1 MRYQQLPP
9 PPSLLP
15 WVECLWSLE
24 LVAHSSDTPPTVEVG
39 PSASS
44 SEPKAESRPQP
55 ASERITPDGCAEL
68 VFHFGDP
75 VLRPDFGGG
84 AEPDVFVVGTASR
97 WIELQPLGRT
107 QAIGVRFRPGGLTAF
122 IDAPLVELTDATVE
136 AEAVLGRT
144 GRAIR
149 SHLASLDPS
158 LRLTTLAGRLE
169 RHLGPRRKLHP
180 AVSGIVTTLITTN
193 GGFPLDRAI
202 RRTGLSSRQVQ
213 RLFRT
218 QVGLGPKRLARII
231 RFQSL
236 LARLHAEAQPR
247 WADLA
252 IDYGYFDQA
261 HMTHEFQALAGIPPD
276 RYLAETHAVGR
287 HFTSPERMSDFYKT
301 GAGGVN

>member
-1 MRYQQLPP
+1 MRYRQLPP
-9 PPSLLP
+9 PASLRP

-24 LVAHSSDTPPTVEVG
+24 LVARSTGSVVAVEG
-39 PSASS
+39 GSTGSA
-44 SEPKAESRPQP
+44 PQ
-55 ASERITPDGCAEL
+55 RITPDGCAEL

-75 VLRPDFGGG
+75 VLRPDLGGR
-84 AEPDVFVVGTASR
+84 AEPEVFVVGTASR

-107 QAIGVRFRPGGLTAF
+107 QAIGVRFRPAGLAAF

-136 AEAVLGRT
+136 AEAVLGRI

-193 GGFPLDRAI
+193 GGFPLDRSI
-202 RRTGLSSRQVQ
+202 RRTGISGRQVQ
-213 RLFRT
+213 RLFRA
-218 QVGLGPKRLARII
+218 QVGLGPKRLARIV

-236 LARLHAEAQPR
+236 LARLHDETQPS
-247 WADLA
+247 WAGLA
-252 IDYGYFDQA
+252 IEYGYFDQA
-261 HMTHEFQALAGIPPD
+261 HLTHEFRTFAGTSPE

-301 GAGGVN
+301 GAGGVD